1 MAGRGGYQP
10 PANPAPASGPGS
22 LARRTDGG
30 PGQPIRVPTGGSYGS
45 ATELAALQQAA
56 PLAATPGGDAPP
68 AGGGMPPITPM
79 GAPTQRPD
87 EPVTAGAPL
96 GPGPGMDALGLTS
109 GITQDD
115 AKLMMYLPVL
125 EAVANRPG
133 ATHAMR
139 NLVRD
144 LKGKAALGS

>member
-1 MAGRGGYQP
+1 
-10 PANPAPASGPGS
+10 
-22 LARRTDGG
+22 
-30 PGQPIRVPTGGSYGS
+30 
-45 ATELAALQQAA
+45 
-56 PLAATPGGDAPP
+56 
-68 AGGGMPPITPM
+68 
-79 GAPTQRPD
+79 
-87 EPVTAGAPL
+87 
-96 GPGPGMDALGLTS
+96 MDALGLTS